1 MTIPWQ
7 PGYQG
12 NMVVPPGYEDPHLW
26 TAPAMML
33 LATTGPNGFALQN
46 GTPTLLTWNAPADNQ
61 LHRVILVSGQNVSVA
76 ETGGAVGLA
85 FTAPNGVGATVSV
98 YAGGSGT
105 GLSASVYVGRLV
117 APGSVVSLQQTAAL
131 TLGAAVVWAEIWG
144 S

>member
-12 NMVVPPGYEDPHLW
+12 NMVIPPGFEDPHLY

-33 LATTGPNGFALQN
+33 LAATGTAGFALQN
-46 GTPTLLTWNAPADNQ
+46 GTPTLLTWTAPSDNQ
-61 LHRVILVSGQNVSVA
+61 LHRVLLISGQNVSVA
-76 ETGGAVGLA
+76 ETGGAVGLS
-85 FTAPNGVGATVSV
+85 FTAPNGTGGTASV

-105 GLSASVYVGRLV
+105 GLSAATYIGRLV
-117 APGSVVSLQQTAAL
+117 QAGTVVSLAQTSAL